1 MKVEVDGPSEFQG
14 GMTGLLLQRRGI
26 IVGTAEDDAGF
37 SKVEAEV
44 PLAEM
49 FGFSTALRSATQGKA
64 EFTMEF
70 SRYAPTPN
78 SISEEL
84 IKKYREEEAKKKK

>member
-1 MKVEVDGPSEFQG
+1 MKVACEGPVEFQG

-26 IVGTAEDDAGF
+26 IIGTSEDDAGF

-49 FGFSTALRSATQGKA
+49 FGFSTSLRSATQGKA

-70 SRYAPTPN
+70 AKYSQVPN
-78 SISEEL
+78 SIAEEL
-84 IKKYREEEAKKKK
+84 IKKHRAEEEKKKK